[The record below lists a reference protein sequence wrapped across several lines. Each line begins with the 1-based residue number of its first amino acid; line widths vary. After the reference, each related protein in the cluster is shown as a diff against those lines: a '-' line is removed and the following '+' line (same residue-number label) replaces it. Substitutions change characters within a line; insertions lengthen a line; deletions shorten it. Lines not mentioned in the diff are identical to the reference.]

1 MRRGCGFASVLRHP
15 HFTPARN
22 MARPIGPT
30 MYRMNS
36 SNTPASPALGRVL
49 TTVSVGFVVTQL
61 DVTIV
66 NIALPRIGSDLHAN
80 VAGLQWIV
88 DAYTLAFA
96 VLMLSAGA
104 LGDRFGAR
112 RMYAAGIAVFA
123 LASLA
128 CGLALDAPMLIA
140 SRALQGVGAAAML
153 PNSLALLNRAYGHDP
168 KLRAR
173 AVGLWTA
180 AGAISIAAGPVAGG
194 LLIAGFGWRSIFLVN
209 LPICAAGLLAT
220 WLWVPRDDGVAREAG
235 REAGTGISC
244 GAERGSGAAGAAGVA
259 GVAGAAGTARAARA
273 AGAAVAA
280 AAIGTSKASSATKAA
295 ASTKTPSSATTTRP
309 ASRGIDLGGQCLAI
323 VALTAFV
330 AAVIE
335 WRPLGPGHPLVAGGL
350 VLALLA
356 ASAFIA
362 VESRVASPMLPLSLF
377 SKRTF
382 SAAVLFGICVNL
394 TYYGMV
400 FVLSLYLQR
409 ARGYSP
415 LQAGLAFLPLT
426 GGFLVSNVAS
436 GWAVGR
442 FGVRVPMIVGAVI
455 AALGYGL
462 LHRVDATT
470 PLIGLLLPFLLIPS
484 GMGLAVPAMTTAV
497 LASTD
502 ARRAGTASAVLNT
515 ARQAGGA
522 VGVAAFGALASGAAA
537 AQIVSGMQAATAVS
551 VGLLLLGAV
560 LGCVVHP
567 QPHAPAAGP
576 DATAHTDSRSA
587 GRSQG

>member
-1 MRRGCGFASVLRHP
+1 
-15 HFTPARN
+15 
-22 MARPIGPT
+22 

-36 SNTPASPALGRVL
+36 SNSPASPALGLVL
-49 TTVSVGFVVTQL
+49 ATVSVGFVVTQL

-66 NIALPRIGSDLHAN
+66 NIALPGIGANLHAN
-80 VAGLQWIV
+80 VAGLQWVV

-112 RMYAAGIAVFA
+112 RTYAAGIALFA
-123 LASLA
+123 LASAA

-140 SRALQGVGAAAML
+140 ARAVQGVGAAAML
-153 PNSLALLNRAYGHDP
+153 PNSLALLNQTYGHDP

-194 LLIAGFGWRSIFLVN
+194 LLIAAFGWRSIFLVN

-220 WLWVPRDDGVAREAG
+220 WLWVPRDEAAG
-235 REAGTGISC
+235 EAQVGDENGKAGTG
-244 GAERGSGAAGAAGVA
+244 GSRA
-259 GVAGAAGTARAARA
+259 VAGADTSRAASGLVKPVAATDRA
-273 AGAAVAA
+273 APPAIAGA
-280 AAIGTSKASSATKAA
+280 G
-295 ASTKTPSSATTTRP
+295 P
-309 ASRGIDLGGQCLAI
+309 RGIDLGGQCLAI

-335 WRPLGPGHPLVAGGL
+335 WRPLGLSHPLVAGGFM
-350 VLALLA
+350 LALLSA
-356 ASAFIA
+356 GAFIA
-362 VESRVASPMLPLSLF
+362 VEARIASPMLPISLF
-377 SKRTF
+377 SERTF

-409 ARGYSP
+409 VRGYSP

-426 GGFLVSNVAS
+426 GGFLVSNVVS

-462 LHRVDATT
+462 LHRVDAAT
-470 PLIGLLLPFLLIPS
+470 PLFGLLLPFLLIPS

-502 ARRAGTASAVLNT
+502 AKRAGTASAVLNT

-522 VGVAAFGALASGAAA
+522 VGVAAFGALAGGSAV
-537 AQIVSGMQAATAVS
+537 AQIVSGMQTATAISAGLLVLG
-551 VGLLLLGAV
+551 VGL
-560 LGCVVHP
+560 GCLVRP
-567 QPHAPAAGP
+567 RPHASAEGSGSRTTAAKV
-576 DATAHTDSRSA
+576 ARTRMESR
-587 GRSQG
+587 